1 MGHGAPRR
9 TLAAALSAAAA
20 ANGPATGGL
29 LATAPPLADR
39 LAQLAPLAP
48 LAAVAA
54 RAPAPR

>member
-1 MGHGAPRR
+1 VGHGAPRR

-29 LATAPPLADR
+29 FATEPPLADR
-39 LAQLAPLAP
+39 LAQLAPLEP

>member
-1 MGHGAPRR
+1 VGHGAPRR

-29 LATAPPLADR
+29 LATEPPLADR
-39 LAQLAPLAP
+39 LAQLAPLAS